1 MGMMVGIQARTGVDM
16 DTEAVKT
23 AWDMCRFEKAWH
35 PFEQTLP
42 GWCSIFSLEDLELL
56 EWREDLKKY
65 YSDGM
70 GYDIN
75 TKMTQP
81 LFQDIFSKIDTANG
95 QIAHQESKVFLH
107 FGHSSGVLPLISALE
122 LYNDDRDLLASDW
135 SNDRRDHKWRI
146 SDIATF
152 GANIGVALYQCYED
166 GGYEPSGIYNLI
178 SSGCELIYFPLVI
191 P

>member
-1 MGMMVGIQARTGVDM
+1 MRPYKRCPKYLEEVEAIELSFPEVTELEQSAAWRQMMAGIEARTGVDM

-70 GYDIN
+70 GYNIN

-81 LFQDIFSKIDTANG
+81 LFQVHIMLPEICTMTQLIIIFVS
-95 QIAHQESKVFLH
+95 
-107 FGHSSGVLPLISALE
+107 GHIFQ
-122 LYNDDRDLLASDW
+122 D
-135 SNDRRDHKWRI
+135 
-146 SDIATF
+146 
-152 GANIGVALYQCYED
+152 
-166 GGYEPSGIYNLI
+166 
-178 SSGCELIYFPLVI
+178 
-191 P
+191 

>member
-1 MGMMVGIQARTGVDM
+1 MVGIEARTGVDM

-81 LFQDIFSKIDTANG
+81 LFQT
-95 QIAHQESKVFLH
+95 
-107 FGHSSGVLPLISALE
+107 
-122 LYNDDRDLLASDW
+122 
-135 SNDRRDHKWRI
+135 
-146 SDIATF
+146 
-152 GANIGVALYQCYED
+152 
-166 GGYEPSGIYNLI
+166 
-178 SSGCELIYFPLVI
+178 YFPRLIQPPAKNHIKSPTCSSTLATVLVSCL
-191 P
+191 